1 MEKDIKLFS
10 IREVAKRT
18 DFSEYTLRQLSKE
31 GRLPQIQL
39 KSKVLINYTKLL
51 EMLDKGEL

>member
-1 MEKDIKLFS
+1 MEKDIKLLS

-18 DFSEYTLRQLSKE
+18 DFSEHTLRQLSRE
-31 GRLPQIQL
+31 GRLPQIKL

>member
-1 MEKDIKLFS
+1 MEKDIKLLS

-18 DFSEYTLRQLSKE
+18 DFSEYTLRQLSRE
-31 GRLPQIQL
+31 GRLPQIKL